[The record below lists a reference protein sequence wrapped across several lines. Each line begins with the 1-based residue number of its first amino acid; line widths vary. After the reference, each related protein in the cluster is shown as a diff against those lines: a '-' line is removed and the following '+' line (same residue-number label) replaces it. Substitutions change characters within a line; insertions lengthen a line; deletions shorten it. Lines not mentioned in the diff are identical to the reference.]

1 MNERVYTI
9 MIEIKIENNK
19 PNEIS
24 LKPQIFMTLFTQ
36 HILDLRSMETVF
48 YKKRKR
54 TGIMITKVCIVSFKN
69 NRNVRKF

>member
-1 MNERVYTI
+1 MNETVHTI

-19 PNEIS
+19 PNETS
-24 LKPQIFMTLFTQ
+24 LKPQIFVTLFTQ

-48 YKKRKR
+48 YKERKR
-54 TGIMITKVCIVSFKN
+54 TSRVVTKVCIVSFKN